1 MMNEWEEK
9 KALKKGYTYRL
20 TSVDLDR
27 YNLRKIDGRL
37 FSYIYSVQ
45 SCSEGHNLYE
55 VLSVLK
61 FLRLMD
67 TYTFQ
72 KKRVKVFVALY
83 ESLKFSGINGR
94 RSYKLT
100 PVQYFQFASILGF
113 FRWDDIG
120 SVEDMS
126 E

>member
-9 KALKKGYTYRL
+9 KALKRKYTDKL
-20 TSVDLDR
+20 ASVDLER
-27 YNLRKIDGRL
+27 YNLKKIDIRL
-37 FSYIYSVQ
+37 FSYIRGVQ
-45 SCSEGHNLYE
+45 SCPDGHNLYE

-67 TYTFQ
+67 AYTFR
-72 KKRVKVFVALY
+72 KKKVKVFVALY

-100 PVQYFQFASILGF
+100 PCSIFSLPLYWGF
-113 FRWDDIG
+113 TDGRI
-120 SVEDMS
+120 
-126 E
+126 